1 MDQVVVET
9 LFKATTSTIF
19 LGNRRDEVSR
29 KITAFGEEE
38 YYTVWKRN
46 DNRGVLTIVDD
57 G

>member
-1 MDQVVVET
+1 MDPVVVET
-9 LFKATTSTIF
+9 LFKATTSIIF
-19 LGNRRDEVSR
+19 LRTRRDEVSR

-38 YYTVWKRN
+38 DYNVWKRD

>member
-9 LFKATTSTIF
+9 LFKATTSINF

-38 YYTVWKRN
+38 DYTVWKRN

>member
-1 MDQVVVET
+1 MDPVVVET
-9 LFKATTSTIF
+9 LFKATTSIIF
-19 LGNRRDEVSR
+19 LRTRRDEVSR

-38 YYTVWKRN
+38 DYNVWKRN